1 MIGLTGGIASGKSTV
16 TARLKSLG
24 AFVAD
29 ADEISREVM
38 ASEEVLARIREEFG
52 PGVFAPDGSL
62 DRTKLAQRVFSSRER
77 VALLDRIT
85 HPLIAKRLIEVAEEA
100 QHSGQYPLVFV
111 DAALLIE
118 SGFYRICNR
127 VWLITANTGL
137 RIRRIILRNGLSYEA
152 AAKRVA
158 SQMSDEEKLPFA
170 SVVIDNNG
178 SLEELIEKVDTAFR
192 SELLLRNTSRY
203 ENSPDNDTYI
213 KELMGDY
220 GEED

>member
-38 ASEEVLARIREEFG
+38 ASSEVLRRIREEFG
-52 PGVFAPDGSL
+52 SGVFREDGTL
-62 DRTKLAQRVFSSRER
+62 ARDRLAQKVFSSKER
-77 VALLDRIT
+77 VAALDRIT

-100 QHSGQYPLVFV
+100 QHTGLYPLVFV

-127 VWLITANTGL
+127 VWLVTANTGL
-137 RIRRIILRNGLSYEA
+137 RIRRIILRDGLSYEA
-152 AAKRVA
+152 AAKRIA
-158 SQMSDEEKLPFA
+158 SQTTDEEKLPYA
-170 SVVIDNNG
+170 SVVIENNG
-178 SLEELIEKVDTAFR
+178 SLEELIEKTDAAFR
-192 SELLLRNTSRY
+192 SELLLRNLSRY

-213 KELMGDY
+213 KELMGNY
-220 GEED
+220 GEDE

>member
-29 ADEISREVM
+29 ADEISREVI
-38 ASEEVLARIREEFG
+38 ASNEVLDRIRGEFG

-62 DRTKLAQRVFSSRER
+62 DRSALAERVFSSRER
-77 VALLDRIT
+77 AAVLDGIT
-85 HPLIAKRLIEVAEEA
+85 HPAIAKRLVEITDAAEA
-100 QHSGQYPLVFV
+100 SGDYPLVFV

-118 SGFYRICNR
+118 SGFYRLCER
-127 VWLITANTGL
+127 VWLVTANTGL

-158 SQMSDEEKLPFA
+158 SQTPDEEKLPFA

-178 SLEELIEKVDTAFR
+178 SLGELIERVDAAYR
-192 SELLLRNTSRY
+192 AELLLKNRSRY

-213 KELMGDY
+213 KELMGQY
-220 GEED
+220 EEA